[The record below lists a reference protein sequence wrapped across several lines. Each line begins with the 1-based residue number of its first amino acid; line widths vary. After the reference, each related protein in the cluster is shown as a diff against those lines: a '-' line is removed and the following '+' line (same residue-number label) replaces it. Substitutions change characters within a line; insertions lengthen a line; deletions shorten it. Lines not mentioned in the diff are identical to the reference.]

1 MLVRCRVVSIRRMM
15 RIAIGQFSE
24 LDERALRFSRQ
35 IGAPG
40 VVVNTPDL
48 GGPPWKTED
57 LRALREHCEA
67 HGLRLESIEN
77 IPTAHYLDAML
88 GRAGRDRCVADYQQT
103 VRNMGAAGI
112 GVLGLNWMP
121 GGVGRTDFGAA
132 VGRGGTRVTVFD
144 GPAWHEKLAFGEV
157 FSDEQMWETF
167 SSFVEDVVPVAE
179 EAGVRI
185 ALHPDD
191 PPVPSLDGVAHIF
204 RSVDALERA
213 TQIYP
218 SPSLGIDLC
227 LGCVSEMTGDPLP
240 AIRRLGAAG
249 TIVYVHFRDVQGTVP
264 SFSECFLGEGN
275 FDTADALRALRD
287 VGFDGFIIDDHAP
300 MFDDDPADDV
310 GFAYHGHGH
319 ATGYLQGLL
328 AAVMTEAR

>member
-1 MLVRCRVVSIRRMM
+1 MM
-15 RIAIGQFSE
+15 RIAIGQFTE
-24 LDERALRFSRQ
+24 LDERALRFSSQ
-35 IGAPG
+35 IGARG

-48 GGPPWKTED
+48 GGPPWRTDD
-57 LRALREHCEA
+57 LRALRERCEA
-67 HGLRLESIEN
+67 YGLRLESIEN

-88 GRAGRDRCVADYQQT
+88 GRPGRDRCVADYQET
-103 VRNMGAAGI
+103 IRNMGVAGI
-112 GVLGLNWMP
+112 EVLGLNWMP
-121 GGVGRTDFGAA
+121 AGVGRTDFGAP

-144 GPAWHEKLAFGEV
+144 GAVWDEAELAFGES
-157 FSDEQMWETF
+157 FSDEQLWETF
-167 SSFVEDVVPVAE
+167 TSFVEDVVPVAE

-191 PPVPSLDGVAHIF
+191 PPVPTLNGVPHIF
-204 RSVDALERA
+204 RTVDALERA
-213 TQIYP
+213 TQIRP
-218 SPSLGIDLC
+218 SPSFGIDLC

-249 TIVYVHFRDVQGTVP
+249 TIVYVHFRDVQGSVP
-264 SFSECFLGEGN
+264 SFRECFLGEGN
-275 FDTADALRALRD
+275 YDTADALRALRD

-300 MFDDDPADDV
+300 MFDDDPPDEL

-328 AAVMTEAR
+328 AAVMTEAT

>member
-1 MLVRCRVVSIRRMM
+1 MHSSM

-35 IGAPG
+35 IGARG

-48 GGPPWKTED
+48 AGPPWQTED
-57 LRALREHCEA
+57 LLALRLRCEA
-67 HGLRLESIEN
+67 HELRLESIEN
-77 IPTAHYLDAML
+77 LPTSHYLDAML
-88 GRAGRDRCVADYQQT
+88 GGPGRDRCVADYQQT

-112 GVLGLNWMP
+112 EVLGLNWMP
-121 GGVGRTDFGAA
+121 TGVGRTDFGAP
-132 VGRGGTRVTVFD
+132 VGRGGTRVTVFEGVDWLEGETAFPRSYSD
-144 GPAWHEKLAFGEV
+144 GQL
-157 FSDEQMWETF
+157 WETF
-167 SSFVEDVVPVAE
+167 TSFVGDVVPVAE

-191 PPVPSLDGVAHIF
+191 PPVPELDGVARIF
-204 RSVDALERA
+204 RTVEALEQA
-213 TQIYP
+213 TAICP

-227 LGCVSEMTGDPLP
+227 LGTVSEMSGDPLP

-249 TIVYVHFRDVQGTVP
+249 KIVYVHFRDVQGTVP
-264 SFSECFLGEGN
+264 SFRECFLGDGN
-275 FDTADALRALRD
+275 YDTAAALRALRD

-300 MFDDDPADDV
+300 MFDDDPPDDV

-328 AAVMTEAR
+328 AAVMTERG

>member
-1 MLVRCRVVSIRRMM
+1 M
-15 RIAIGQFSE
+15 RIAIGQFAA

-35 IGAPG
+35 IGARG

-48 GGPPWKTED
+48 DGPPWETED
-57 LRALREHCEA
+57 LLELRLRCEA
-67 HGLRLESIEN
+67 HELRLESIEN
-77 IPTAHYLDAML
+77 LPTSHYLDAML
-88 GRAGRDRCVADYQQT
+88 GGPDRDRCVADYQQT

-112 GVLGLNWMP
+112 EVLGLNWMP
-121 GGVGRTDFGAA
+121 TGVGRTDFAA
-132 VGRGGTRVTVFD
+132 ALGRGGTRVTVFE
-144 GPAWHEKLAFGEV
+144 GAEWVEGRRAFERAY
-157 FSDEQMWETF
+157 SDEQLWDTF
-167 SSFVEDVVPVAE
+167 GSFVREVVPVAE

-191 PPVPSLDGVAHIF
+191 PPVPALDGVARIF

-213 TQIYP
+213 TGICP

-227 LGCVSEMTGDPLP
+227 LGTVSEMDGDPLP

-249 TIVYVHFRDVQGTVP
+249 KIVYVHFRDVQGTVP
-264 SFSECFLGEGN
+264 SFRECFLGEGN
-275 FDTADALRALRD
+275 YDTAAALRALRD

-300 MFDDDPADDV
+300 MFDDDPPDDV

-328 AAVMTEAR
+328 AAVMSERS

>member
-1 MLVRCRVVSIRRMM
+1 MM

-35 IGAPG
+35 IGATG

-48 GGPPWKTED
+48 GRPPWQTDD
-57 LRALREHCEA
+57 LRALRELCEG

-77 IPTAHYLDAML
+77 IPSEHYRDAML

-112 GVLGLNWMP
+112 DVLGLNWMP
-121 GGVGRTDFGAA
+121 RGVGRTDFGAA

-144 GPAWHEKLAFGEV
+144 GPVWDEKLAFGKT
-157 FSDEQMWETF
+157 FSDERMWETF

-204 RSVDALERA
+204 RSVDALEQA

-227 LGCVSEMTGDPLP
+227 LGCVSEMTGDPIP

-249 TIVYVHFRDVQGTVP
+249 KIVYVHFRDVQGTVP
-264 SFSECFLGEGN
+264 SFNECFLGEGN
-275 FDTADALRALRD
+275 FDTANALRALRD

-300 MFDDDPADDV
+300 MFDDDPPDGV

-328 AAVMTEAR
+328 AAVMTEQV

>member
-1 MLVRCRVVSIRRMM
+1 MM

-35 IGAPG
+35 IGARG

-48 GGPPWKTED
+48 GGPPWSTDD
-57 LRALREHCEA
+57 LRALRESCEA

-77 IPTAHYLDAML
+77 LPAAHYLDAML
-88 GRAGRDRCVADYQQT
+88 GRPGRDRCVADYQET

-112 GVLGLNWMP
+112 EVLGLNWMP
-121 GGVGRTDFGAA
+121 AGVGRTDFGAA
-132 VGRGGTRVTVFD
+132 VGRGGTRVTVFEGGSFD
-144 GPAWHEKLAFGEV
+144 DSELAFGES
-157 FSDEQMWETF
+157 FTDDHMWETF
-167 SSFVEDVVPVAE
+167 TSFVEDVMPVAE
-179 EAGVRI
+179 AAGVRI

-191 PPVPSLDGVAHIF
+191 PPVPTLNGVAHIF
-204 RSVDALERA
+204 RTVDALERA
-213 TQIYP
+213 TQICP
-218 SPSLGIDLC
+218 SPSFGIDLC

-249 TIVYVHFRDVQGTVP
+249 KIVYVHFRDVQGMVP
-264 SFSECFLGEGN
+264 SFRECFLGEGN
-275 FDTADALRALRD
+275 YDTADALRALRD

-328 AAVMTEAR
+328 AGVMTEHR

>member
-1 MLVRCRVVSIRRMM
+1 MM
-15 RIAIGQFSE
+15 RIAIGQFMA
-24 LDERALRFSRQ
+24 LDEQALRFSRQ
-35 IGAPG
+35 VGAGG

-48 GGPPWKTED
+48 GGPPWSVE
-57 LRALREHCEA
+57 ALVAMRELCEA

-77 IPTAHYLDAML
+77 IPVEHYRDAML
-88 GRAGRDRCVADYQQT
+88 GRPGRDRCVADYQQT

-112 GVLGLNWMP
+112 EVLGLNWMP
-121 GGVGRTDFGAA
+121 GGVGRTDFDAP

-144 GPAWHEKLAFGEV
+144 GGLWPEGELEFGEP
-157 FSDEQMWETF
+157 FTDDQLWETF
-167 SSFVEDVVPVAE
+167 SSFVRDVVPVAE

-191 PPVPSLDGVAHIF
+191 PPVPTLSGVPHIF
-204 RSVDALERA
+204 RSVEALERA
-213 TQIYP
+213 TQICP
-218 SPSLGIDLC
+218 SPNFGIDLC
-227 LGCVSEMTGDPLP
+227 LGSVSEMTGDPLP

-249 TIVYVHFRDVQGTVP
+249 KIVYVHFRDVQGTVP
-264 SFSECFLGEGN
+264 SFRECFLGEGN
-275 FDTADALRALRD
+275 FDTADAMRALRD

-300 MFDDDPADDV
+300 MFDEDPQDHV

-328 AAVMTEAR
+328 AAVMSEAR